1 MPPLKCNDPV
11 LVEPTTQPFDPVTED
26 NRVLFS
32 FLIPLTGSR
41 MLAADIAAD
50 AATAGSGGG
59 DKVVVV
65 VVAVDEAED
74 AGVVVKGVAGASTS
88 RLITSSKFGVTAV
101 VLAADVVPVALFS
114 LVAAVD
120 AEASSS
126 SLLWSSPAGVVG
138 VDDVDAPPVP
148 AAPPLLLL

>member
-1 MPPLKCNDPV
+1 MP
-11 LVEPTTQPFDPVTED
+11 
-26 NRVLFS
+26 
-32 FLIPLTGSR
+32 
-41 MLAADIAAD
+41 AADEAAD
-50 AATAGSGGG
+50 AETGGIGGG

-65 VVAVDEAED
+65 VVVDDAED

-88 RLITSSKFGVTAV
+88 RLITSSKLGVTAV

-114 LVAAVD
+114 LFAAVD
-120 AEASSS
+120 AVVSSS
-126 SLLWSSPAGVVG
+126 SLMWSSPAGVVG